1 MYVQNSTYGQSHRV
15 RDRGVM
21 STMAMSNT
29 IQTLDAESCK
39 PWTLLLKESS
49 KSGNT
54 WLPCHE
60 TRHITV
66 KVCKSKSLESCTDG
80 HMERLPCKQTHAKQ
94 VLKRNRAEGEQ
105 CIKTNDPLEDHTC
118 LSLTSCTQSVLNV
131 QAKRLGHLSRGL
143 NHHQCIHQPGAALGG
158 REGTHLFL
166 LTEGGLTADTDT
178 AAASPLCVSCV
189 SSWANA
195 RKSQSWQQ
203 PDHTPEHVSLQGQS
217 QQHFCIPWQ
226 GWKVKALNLVKH
238 REQQVQKWH
247 KRVGN
252 LIWNSLW
259 NYFSL
264 KCAHFNCVWFC

>member
-66 KVCKSKSLESCTDG
+66 KVCKSRSLESCTDG
-80 HMERLPCKQTHAKQ
+80 HMERLPCKRTHAKQ

-118 LSLTSCTQSVLNV
+118 LSLTSCTQSVLHV

-166 LTEGGLTADTDT
+166 LTEGGLTADTLQQHH
-178 AAASPLCVSCV
+178 PCVS
-189 SSWANA
+189 
-195 RKSQSWQQ
+195 
-203 PDHTPEHVSLQGQS
+203 HVSHHELMPGSHRADNNLTTLQSMSVCRARASNISVFHGRD
-217 QQHFCIPWQ
+217 
-226 GWKVKALNLVKH
+226 G
-238 REQQVQKWH
+238 R
-247 KRVGN
+247 
-252 LIWNSLW
+252 
-259 NYFSL
+259 
-264 KCAHFNCVWFC
+264 

>member
-1 MYVQNSTYGQSHRV
+1 M
-15 RDRGVM
+15 
-21 STMAMSNT
+21 
-29 IQTLDAESCK
+29 
-39 PWTLLLKESS
+39 LKAASPELCYLRS
-49 KSGNT
+49 
-54 WLPCHE
+54 P
-60 TRHITV
+60 V
-66 KVCKSKSLESCTDG
+66 KVETLGYPAMRQDTSLSKFAKVKVWKVAQMGTWKDS
-80 HMERLPCKQTHAKQ
+80 HASKLMLNRYWRGTEQ
-94 VLKRNRAEGEQ
+94 KGSSALKPMTLWRITR
-105 CIKTNDPLEDHTC
+105 
-118 LSLTSCTQSVLNV
+118 LSLTSCTQSVLHV

-247 KRVGN
+247 KWVGN